1 MSARRPSRIATL
13 PDSST
18 VGRVT
23 LAASVGVFVELY
35 DYGIYG
41 FLAGTLTS
49 VFFPQA
55 SGHAALMLSFLV
67 FGIPFFVRPLGGVVC
82 GYFAD
87 RVGRQR
93 MLVFVILLMSVATAA
108 IGVLPGYAAFGIAA
122 PILLMLLRFTQGFSL
137 GGEVA
142 GAMSFLAE
150 YAPARRRSRIT
161 SYAQLASFAALL
173 TGTLLATALNAGLS
187 ERAMQSWGWRI
198 PFLIAL
204 PMGLI
209 GVYIRK
215 RVGETPRFERLK
227 ERDRLSASPVREAL
241 SSPEHRRAILLILP
255 ITLLNSSGYYVLF
268 AYMPTYLSEE
278 LRFSTVQGLLVT
290 ACTLVAISVA
300 IPFAGRLSD
309 RLGRRPVVA
318 GAALLM
324 AVLGVPCYLLLGRGS
339 VPLAIMGGVLLA
351 ILFAGYT
358 GVIHILLV
366 ELFPTRVRVS
376 AYAIGYNFAT
386 AMFGGSAPFLMTWLI
401 GLSGNTQFPSYYV
414 VATAL
419 GSFAAVLK
427 IRESAHLPLRD
438 E

>member
-1 MSARRPSRIATL
+1 MSVRRPSPVATP

-18 VGRVT
+18 VRRVT

-35 DYGIYG
+35 DYGAYG
-41 FLAGTLTS
+41 FLAGTLTA

-55 SGHAALMLSFLV
+55 SGHTALMLSFLV

-87 RVGRQR
+87 SVGRQR
-93 MLVFVILLMSVATAA
+93 VLVFVILLMSVATAA
-108 IGVLPGYAAFGIAA
+108 IGVLPDYAKFGIAA

-150 YAPARRRSRIT
+150 YAPEGRRGRIT

-173 TGTLLATALNAGLS
+173 TGTLLAASLNAGLS
-187 ERAMQSWGWRI
+187 DEAMQSWGWRI
-198 PFLIAL
+198 PFLIAF

-209 GVYIRK
+209 GIYIRK
-215 RVGETPRFERLK
+215 RVGETPRFEGLK

-241 SSPEHRRAILLILP
+241 SSPEFRRAILLIVP

-290 ACTLVAISVA
+290 ACTLAAISVA
-300 IPFAGRLSD
+300 IPFAGRASD

-318 GAALLM
+318 GAALLI
-324 AVLGVPCYLLLGRGS
+324 AVLGIPCYLLISQGS
-339 VPLAIMGGVLLA
+339 VPLAIVGGVFLA
-351 ILFAGYT
+351 TLFAGYT

-376 AYAIGYNFAT
+376 AYAFGYNIAT

-401 GLSGNTQFPSYYV
+401 GLSGNTQIPGYYV

-427 IRESAHLPLRD
+427 IRESAHLPLSD